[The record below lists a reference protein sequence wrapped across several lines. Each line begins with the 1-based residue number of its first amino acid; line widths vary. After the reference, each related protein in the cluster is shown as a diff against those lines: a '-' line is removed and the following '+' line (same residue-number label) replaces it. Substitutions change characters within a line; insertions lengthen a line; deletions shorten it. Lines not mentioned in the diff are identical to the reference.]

1 MWLLHHKEGW
11 APKSWCFWTAVL
23 EKTLESPL
31 DSKEINPVDSKGN
44 QHCIFIGRTDAAP
57 EAPALWPA
65 DRKRRLIGKDP
76 DVGKDWCQEEKG
88 TTEDEMVWWCRL
100 WSWVWAN
107 SGRLWRT
114 GKPRMLQSWG
124 RKKSDT
130 TEQLNNNNKQWVGV
144 RVTANWALIQQSS
157 AVPTNCLMD
166 CPLQTSQDP
175 TPKVAPICLQAPSAL
190 HVTFFFRIGLPLAP
204 LLKVY
209 WSLYRSCTGI

>member
-1 MWLLHHKEGW
+1 MLVFHHKEGW
-11 APKSWCFWTAVL
+11 APKTWCFWIVVV

-31 DSKEINPVDSKGN
+31 DSKEIKPVNSKGN
-44 QHCIFIGRTDAAP
+44 QHCIFIERTDSAL

-65 DRKRRLIGKDP
+65 DRKSRLIGKDA
-76 DVGKDWCQEEKG
+76 DVGKDWGQEEKG

-107 SGRLWRT
+107 SGRLRRT
-114 GKPRMLQSWG
+114 RKPHMLHSWG
-124 RKKSDT
+124 CKESDT

-157 AVPTNCLMD
+157 AVSTNCLTD

-175 TPKVAPICLQAPSAL
+175 SPKVTPICLPAPSAL
-190 HVTFFFRIGLPLAP
+190 HVRFLFRIGLPLAP
-204 LLKVY
+204 PLKVH
-209 WSLYRSCTGI
+209 